1 MTVADRIKKIRKA
14 KNLSQKEVTAAINMG
29 AAQYSR
35 IENGKTDPSSST
47 LEKIAQALGITLA
60 ELFAD
65 EKQLTDINSTDKTL
79 MEKVKL
85 MESLEEQEKQTLF
98 NMLDAF
104 VSKKKL
110 KDALSNALKIAWLS

>member
-1 MTVADRIKKIRKA
+1 MNLAERIKQIRASKM
-14 KNLSQKEVTAAINMG
+14 LSQKEVIAAIDMG

-35 IENGKTDPSSST
+35 IENGKTDPSVST
-47 LEKIAQALGITLA
+47 LKKIAKALGVTLA

-65 EKQLTDINSTDKTL
+65 DNQSIDINSSDKTL

-85 MESLEEQEKQTLF
+85 IEELDQEEQLTIFKI
-98 NMLDAF
+98 LDAF

-110 KDALSNALKIAWLS
+110 KDALTSAINLA

>member
-1 MTVADRIKKIRKA
+1 MNVAERIKEIRTA
-14 KNLSQKEVTAAINMG
+14 KKLSQKEVTAAINMG

-35 IENGKTDPSSST
+35 IENGKTDPSIST
-47 LEKIAQALGITLA
+47 LEKIAQALGISLS
-60 ELFAD
+60 ELFAED
-65 EKQLTDINSTDKTL
+65 DAFNEVNSTDKTV

-85 MESLEEQEKQTLF
+85 IESLDQEEQHTLF

-110 KDALSNALKIAWLS
+110 KTALSNALEIA